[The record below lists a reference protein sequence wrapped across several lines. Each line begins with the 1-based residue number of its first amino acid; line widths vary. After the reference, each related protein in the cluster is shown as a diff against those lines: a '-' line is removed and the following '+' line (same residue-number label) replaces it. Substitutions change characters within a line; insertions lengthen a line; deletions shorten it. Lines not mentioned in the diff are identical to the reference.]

1 MTFQRLR
8 LFDWVALLAA
18 LALLLVMALDW
29 YSTAEGREA
38 RRIQH
43 QITTQPKQD
52 EVADD
57 LSVARDQ
64 AKEIAEGNEKNAWQ
78 ANGAIDRL
86 ILVSLLATAGLAV
99 GAAFFRAA
107 GRRFDPPWT
116 PSGLAAMAATVSALL
131 VAYRIVQE
139 PGFDESST
147 VQSGAL
153 LAVIVLGVLAFA
165 AASGL
170 RAEEAGT
177 AFRDLPRE
185 EPEGP
190 APWGPTA

>member
-8 LFDWVALLAA
+8 LADWVALLAA

-29 YSTAEGREA
+29 YSTVEGREA
-38 RRIQH
+38 RRIQG
-43 QITTQPKQD
+43 QISTQPKRD
-52 EVADD
+52 EVAED
-57 LSVARDQ
+57 LSIARDQ

-78 ANGAIDRL
+78 ADGTIDRL
-86 ILVSLLATAGLAV
+86 ILLSLLATAGLAV
-99 GAAFFRAA
+99 AAAFFRAA
-107 GRRFDPPWT
+107 GRRFEPPWT
-116 PSGLAAMAATVSALL
+116 PSGLAAVAATVTAVL
-131 VAYRIVQE
+131 VSYRIVQE
-139 PGFDESST
+139 PGFDEAST

-165 AASGL
+165 AARSL

-177 AFRDLPRE
+177 AFRDLPQE
-185 EPEGP
+185 GPEGS